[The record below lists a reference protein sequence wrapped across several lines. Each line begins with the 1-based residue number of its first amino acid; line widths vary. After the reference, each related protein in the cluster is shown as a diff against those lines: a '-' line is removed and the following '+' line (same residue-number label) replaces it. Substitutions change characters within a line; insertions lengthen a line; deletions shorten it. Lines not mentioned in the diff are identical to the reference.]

1 MEKKKTLLCVGL
13 ALLMIC
19 LNLTGCA
26 NGASVDDTYVSGGQA
41 SNGMMLPQEGG
52 WTEDSSAEVSEPVA
66 DNDAEEAIPR
76 DKLIYRADMDLETT
90 AFDQTAQRLEE
101 VVEELGG
108 YFESRSV
115 SQYGTYRHGSYT
127 VRVPAENFQR
137 LLELVGE
144 SAHVLSQNDYADN
157 VSESY
162 YDLEARLATQRTK
175 LERLQELLAKAETME
190 DIITVESAI
199 SETELQIEYL
209 TGSLRTYDS
218 LIDYSTVEIS
228 LSEVYKLSNVEE
240 PAVGFGDRL
249 VKALSS
255 GLYTGINA
263 VESLILALAYSWFF
277 LLPPILVVV
286 VLVLVLRR
294 NRRKAEKQPPQP
306 PAEKP

>member
-13 ALLMIC
+13 ALLLIC
-19 LNLTGCA
+19 MNLTGCSSSDFSDSSNVSGSQES
-26 NGASVDDTYVSGGQA
+26 NGA
-41 SNGMMLPQEGG
+41 MFPQEGG
-52 WTEDSSAEVSEPVA
+52 WTDDSTIEAAEPVT
-66 DNDAEEAIPR
+66 DGAEEAIPR

-115 SQYGTYRHGSYT
+115 SQYGTYRRGSYS
-127 VRVPAENFQR
+127 VRGPAENFQR

-144 SAHVLSQNDYADN
+144 SAHVLSKNDYADN

-162 YDLEARLATQRTK
+162 YDLEARLTTQRTK

-240 PAVGFGDRL
+240 PATGFGDRL
-249 VKALSS
+249 GKALAS
-255 GLYTGINA
+255 GLRTGIDT
-263 VESLILALAYSWFF
+263 VESAILALAYSWFF